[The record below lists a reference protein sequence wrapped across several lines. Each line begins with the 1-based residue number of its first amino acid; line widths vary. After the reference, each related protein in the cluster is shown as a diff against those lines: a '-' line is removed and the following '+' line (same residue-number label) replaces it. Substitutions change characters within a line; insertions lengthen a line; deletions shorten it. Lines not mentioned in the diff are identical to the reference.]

1 MDGQG
6 ASEDDYEAALDVQ
19 DNSEEDFGIWML
31 RTKDHQVLKNMVKP
45 LPHGILE
52 VLEKGDNC
60 TKYSLQGV
68 PEYC

>member
-1 MDGQG
+1 
-6 ASEDDYEAALDVQ
+6 
-19 DNSEEDFGIWML
+19 ML